1 MITGPSGAGKGT
13 LIRALLGRV
22 ADLEVAVSA
31 TTRHRRRGEEDGREY
46 WFLSDA
52 EFVRRVHEG
61 DFLEHVTYVSGKR
74 YGTLRSEVHR
84 IAGEGKIPVLELET
98 EGALNVKDDVPGAVT
113 IFITAPI
120 PELERRL
127 RERASESE
135 GEIGERIGLARK
147 QLAQAEQFDHVVVND
162 DLERATQGAGG
173 GCPARVGNRRY
184 HESAV
189 IHPRIDELLDDV
201 DSRYALV
208 IVAAKRAR
216 QINNYHHQ
224 LGEGTF
230 DEFPPLVE
238 SRSKNYLTMALE
250 ETAEGKIKYTYK
262 N

>member
-31 TTRHRRRGEEDGREY
+31 TTRRRREGEEDGREY

-52 EFVRRVHEG
+52 EFVRRVHDG

-74 YGTLRSEVHR
+74 YGTLRSEVDR
-84 IAGEGKIPVLELET
+84 IAAEGKIPVLELET
-98 EGALNVKDDVPGAVT
+98 EGALNVNDDVPGAVT

-147 QLAQAEQFDHVVVND
+147 QLNQAEQFDYVVLND
-162 DLERATQGAGG
+162 DVERATKELQGIVQRELAAAGTM
-173 GCPARVGNRRY
+173 
-184 HESAV
+184 
-189 IHPRIDELLDDV
+189 
-201 DSRYALV
+201 SR
-208 IVAAKRAR
+208 
-216 QINNYHHQ
+216 
-224 LGEGTF
+224 
-230 DEFPPLVE
+230 P
-238 SRSKNYLTMALE
+238 
-250 ETAEGKIKYTYK
+250 
-262 N
+262 

>member
-1 MITGPSGAGKGT
+1 LGSSTGTTDGTPVFVITGPSGAGKGT

-31 TTRHRRRGEEDGREY
+31 TTRGRRQGEEDGREY

-52 EFVRRVHEG
+52 EFARRVHEG

-74 YGTLRSEVHR
+74 YGTLRTEVDR
-84 IAGEGKIPVLELET
+84 IAGQGKIPVLELET

-147 QLAQAEQFDHVVVND
+147 QLAQA
-162 DLERATQGAGG
+162 
-173 GCPARVGNRRY
+173 
-184 HESAV
+184 
-189 IHPRIDELLDDV
+189 
-201 DSRYALV
+201 
-208 IVAAKRAR
+208 
-216 QINNYHHQ
+216 
-224 LGEGTF
+224 
-230 DEFPPLVE
+230 DEFDYVVLNDEVDKAV
-238 SRSKNYLTMALE
+238 SRLEDIVQRELAAAGTMSWP
-250 ETAEGKIKYTYK
+250 
-262 N
+262 